1 MKALFILFICAFLSL
16 STSCVSPINCHKQ
29 FNIYRE
35 PFSSFD
41 SIDIYSGIFVSLN
54 WRDALCFFDNGL
66 SKTISSFASNIN
78 SFWLNPKVEVTSL
91 LENDQYFRKE
101 LWGHFRIIRDT
112 MIIQSF
118 GLSNDQLCRRAVYE
132 TKGVILNDSTIEVFS
147 QYSYWFDH
155 ELIKEP
161 IIYRLF
167 KQIRSLTALWPGL
180 VRSVG
185 I

>member
-1 MKALFILFICAFLSL
+1 
-16 STSCVSPINCHKQ
+16 
-29 FNIYRE
+29 
-35 PFSSFD
+35 
-41 SIDIYSGIFVSLN
+41 
-54 WRDALCFFDNGL
+54 
-66 SKTISSFASNIN
+66 
-78 SFWLNPKVEVTSL
+78 
-91 LENDQYFRKE
+91 
-101 LWGHFRIIRDT
+101 